1 MAVYRCGMNDRAGS
15 TEELIEVR
23 EAHRFDE
30 GALASWLRGKLDG
43 ATAPMRVRQFH
54 GGQSNPTFVLSFG
67 DRHEYVL
74 RKKPP
79 GALLPSAHAVEREFR
94 VQKALADA
102 GLPLAEM
109 HLLCEDG
116 AVIGTPFYVMERK
129 RGRVFHAVTMP
140 GSEPRERARVY
151 GHMNEC
157 LAVLHAVD
165 WRACGLAGFGKPGS
179 YFARQVARWSK
190 QYVMSKQ
197 REIAAMD
204 RLIEWLP
211 ENLPDDAET
220 AVVHGDYRLGNLM
233 VHPERAEV
241 IAIFD
246 WELSTLGH
254 PLADLGYNLLP
265 WGADRSEHQGL
276 AGYDLAALGIPDRDA
291 YVAAYCR
298 AAGRPAFDPTFYIVF
313 SLFRSAAIVE
323 GVYARGLAG
332 NASSADAA
340 KYGHLTRPQAERAWA
355 LVEGAGLA

>member
-1 MAVYRCGMNDRAGS
+1 MSDRAS
-15 TEELIEVR
+15 SAEELIPVR

-30 GALASWLRGKLDG
+30 GALASWLRGRLDG
-43 ATAPMRVRQFH
+43 AGAPMRVRQFH
-54 GGQSNPTFVLSFG
+54 GGQSNPTFVLDFG
-67 DRHEYVL
+67 AHDYVL

-79 GALLPSAHAVEREFR
+79 GELLPSAHAVEREYR
-94 VQKALADA
+94 VQKALAPT
-102 GLPLAEM
+102 GLPLARM
-109 HLLCEDG
+109 ILLCEDS
-116 AVIGTPFYVMERK
+116 AVIGTPFYVMERV
-129 RGRVFHAVTMP
+129 RGRVFHSVLMP
-140 GSEPRERARVY
+140 DSDPRERALVY

-157 LAVLHAVD
+157 LAHLHGVD
-165 WRACGLAGFGKPGS
+165 WQALGLADFGRPGS
-179 YFARQVARWSK
+179 YFARQVRRWSK
-190 QYVMSKQ
+190 QYLMSKT

-211 ENLPDDAET
+211 ENLPEDTET
-220 AVVHGDYRLGNLM
+220 TVVHGDYRLGNLM
-233 VHPERAEV
+233 IHPDRPEA

-265 WGADRSEHQGL
+265 WGADRCAHLGL
-276 AGYDLAALGIPDRDA
+276 AGADLAALGIPDRDA

-298 AAGRPAFDPTFYIVF
+298 AAGRAAFDPTFYVAF

-340 KYGHLTRPQAERAWA
+340 NYGHMTRPQAELAWT
-355 LVEGAGLA
+355 LIERAGLA

>member
-1 MAVYRCGMNDRAGS
+1 MIAPMSDRARS
-15 TEELIEVR
+15 AEELIPVR

-30 GALASWLRGKLDG
+30 GALADYLRGKLDG
-43 ATAPMRVRQFH
+43 ATAPMRVQQFH
-54 GGQSNPTFVLSFG
+54 GGQSNPTFAISFG
-67 DRHEYVL
+67 ANDYVM

-79 GALLPSAHAVEREFR
+79 GKLLPSAHAVEREYR
-94 VQKALADA
+94 VQKALAATD
-102 GLPLAEM
+102 LPLAEM
-109 HLLCEDG
+109 HLLCEDPGIVG
-116 AVIGTPFYVMERK
+116 APFYVMERK

-140 GSEPRERARVY
+140 DSNPRERALVY

-157 LAVLHAVD
+157 LATLHGVD
-165 WRACGLAGFGKPGS
+165 WRALGLADFGKPGS
-179 YFARQVARWSK
+179 YFARQVGRWSK
-190 QYVMSKQ
+190 QYLMSKQ

-233 VHPERAEV
+233 VHPDRPEV
-241 IAIFD
+241 VAIFD

-254 PLADLGYNLLP
+254 PLADLGYNLIP
-265 WGADRSEHQGL
+265 WVTEHGRHLGL
-276 AGYDLAALGIPDRDA
+276 AGADLAALGVPDRDR

-298 AAGRPAFDPTFYIVF
+298 AAGRAEFDPAFHIAF

-340 KYGHLTRPQAERAWA
+340 KYGAMTRPQAELAWS
-355 LVEGAGLA
+355 LIERAGLA